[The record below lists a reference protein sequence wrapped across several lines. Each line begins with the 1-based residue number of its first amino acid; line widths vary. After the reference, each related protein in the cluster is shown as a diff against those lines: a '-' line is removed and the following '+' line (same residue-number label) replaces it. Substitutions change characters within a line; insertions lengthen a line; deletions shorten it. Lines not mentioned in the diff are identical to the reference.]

1 MVESASIG
9 VLGKVP
15 KYRKSISKSQLRL
28 LLIIFKFRFV
38 SSEYISKWL
47 SKDKSTVYERL
58 FVLEKQ
64 GYVYKDYDSTF
75 HLRQRPAIYSLA
87 TKGIKYIRNNGP
99 NLSEVALRNMYKNR
113 SASLQLVDHSLNIFK
128 LCLLLKNQYPDIFDI
143 FTKSELSA
151 FDDFIK
157 PLPDLYLR
165 RVSKRSTRPDYQLET
180 IEAGTMTW
188 ILKKRLQAHQGFL
201 EESDSWDDDYPA
213 LLLICGNNN
222 TEKRIQRIVN
232 NGDFD
237 FTIQTTTSERIDSNN
252 TKIWLKEYDPVW
264 EDEMKFVAL

>member
-1 MVESASIG
+1 MLVKDPIS
-9 VLGKVP
+9 
-15 KYRKSISKSQLRL
+15 RKQISKSQLRL

-38 SSEYISKWL
+38 SSEYIGKQFK
-47 SKDKSTVYERL
+47 KDKSTIYERL

-64 GYVYKDYDSTF
+64 GYVRKDYDSSF

-87 TKGIKYIRNNGP
+87 PKGIKYIRNNGP

-128 LCLLLKNQYPDIFDI
+128 LCLLLRDQYPDTFDI
-143 FTKSELSA
+143 FTTSELA
-151 FDDFIK
+151 PFKDFIK
-157 PLPDLYLR
+157 PRPDLYLR
-165 RVSKRSTRPDYQLET
+165 RASKRSPKPSYQLET

-188 ILKKRLQAHQGFL
+188 ILKKRLQVHQSFL
-201 EESDSWDDDYPA
+201 EESDSWDDNYPN

-232 NGDFD
+232 NGGFD
-237 FTIQTTTSERIDSNN
+237 FTIQTTTRQRIDLSN
-252 TKIWLKEYDPVW
+252 TKIWLKEYKPDWDDVM
-264 EDEMKFVAL
+264 EFAGL